1 MVTRSGLARPS
12 PTLDPGWLLTPRSL
26 KQVLDSLQLKTPSCS
41 GGAAGL
47 LLGQVL
53 EEEKELHGSG
63 WTCLVLWLLHTVLAC
78 DFFSVALSRED

>member
-1 MVTRSGLARPS
+1 MY
-12 PTLDPGWLLTPRSL
+12 
-26 KQVLDSLQLKTPSCS
+26 S